1 MKLVLSLP
9 PYVGDYVSF
18 FSVIIF
24 LSKYYEKIYLLI
36 IPRTLFK
43 HVLHNNELR
52 NPSLETK
59 KKYLDNVIVYLE
71 NLFYS
76 YNNIQIINLESI
88 NKISKLKNDIIH
100 LFLPKQSNGMINK
113 LSINDYCKCFNID
126 QTTNKIIDLYHNR
139 EEFCNSFT
147 IDEKYKSVCNTP
159 DFNKTG
165 AIVKTSIL
173 NLNYKIILDFYD
185 FRRNKEK
192 EGIVCDEILNKYK
205 LNKSDKFN
213 IVIQNI
219 SLAKA
224 GPIPKKYINNS
235 FTNINISMICEFPG
249 LLIPLLEKAEEIHL
263 IDVSTTI
270 LIYNLQYKS
279 ILSRNL
285 KIYYHS
291 YYRILPHSK
300 RNHFQK
306 YLNQV
311 QKHNVNWKCN
321 WTIIKDR

>member
-1 MKLVLSLP
+1 MKLLLSLP
-9 PYVGDYVSF
+9 PFVGDYVGF

-52 NPSLETK
+52 TTNFETK
-59 KKYLDNVIVYLE
+59 KIYLDKVIVYLK
-71 NLFYS
+71 NLFYG
-76 YNNIQIINLESI
+76 YNNIQFINLESI

-100 LFLPKQSNGMINK
+100 LFLPKQSNGQINK

-126 QTTNKIIDLYHNR
+126 QTTNKIIDLYNNR
-139 EEFCNSFT
+139 EEFCNT
-147 IDEKYKSVCNTP
+147 IDEKYKSVCNNP
-159 DFNKTG
+159 ELNKTG
-165 AIVKTSIL
+165 AILRTSIL

-192 EGIVCDEILNKYK
+192 ESITCNEILNKYK
-205 LNKSDKFN
+205 LSKSDKFN
-213 IVIQNI
+213 IIIQN
-219 SLAKA
+219 
-224 GPIPKKYINNS
+224 IPKKYINNN
-235 FTNINISMICEFPG
+235 FTNINIDMICEFPG
-249 LLIPLLEKAEEIHL
+249 LLIPLFEKAEEIHL
-263 IDVSTTI
+263 IDVSTSI

-291 YYRILPHSK
+291 YYRMLPHSK
-300 RNHFQK
+300 RDFFQQC
-306 YLNQV
+306 LNQI
-311 QKHNVNWKCN
+311 QKHDVNWKCN
-321 WTIIKDR
+321 WTIIKER